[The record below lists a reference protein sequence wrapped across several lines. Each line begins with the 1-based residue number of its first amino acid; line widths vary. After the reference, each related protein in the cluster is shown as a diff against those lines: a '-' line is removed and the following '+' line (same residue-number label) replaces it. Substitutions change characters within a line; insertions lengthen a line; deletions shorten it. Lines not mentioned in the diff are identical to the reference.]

1 MNYFLTYTV
10 YVLILSVLMGIST
23 WKLFKKL
30 GYSPLLAFIPF
41 CNYLVILKETKHPRW
56 WAILSYLPIVGP
68 IMMSVFHLYLMDKFG
83 KNLIQNKF
91 LTVFLPFIYMAVV
104 NYSKDTEIEDELYLT
119 EEQKERKER
128 HDRVLNTSAQIFDL
142 FVTQSSTKIPNF
154 SSDGENTKKKDSFLG
169 SITFAVVFATIIH
182 VFVTQ
187 PFGIPTGSMERT
199 LLVGDFLFVNKWSY
213 GYRLPMRPLAI
224 PFLQGTITDTGEKGN
239 PKDDPKSYADGVKL
253 PYARIFQ
260 FNKPQKNDVVVF
272 NYPQDSVHT
281 AIDRKDP
288 YVKRCV
294 AVAGDTFEMRA
305 GRLFVNGKPETVLG
319 DQEVQHA
326 YTVNTGTQLDIP
338 SLYNTYGFLPVR
350 EMQND
355 KGFVYMFQGLTDKT
369 AKEIKTLP
377 NVVSMEENI
386 YPKDSATISYKL
398 NADKSAYTKSI
409 DTTQSIFPINKPW
422 NQDWYGPL
430 KIPKKGD
437 VVTINQET
445 LPEYQWIISKYENN
459 KLENKNGKIF
469 INGKETNQYTIQQ
482 DYYMMVGD
490 NRDASLDARFFG
502 FVPEENIVGKPMFT
516 WMSLQGAF
524 KDASSSYQAPFKIR
538 WDRMFK
544 ATNTGE
550 ANKTSYWWVAA
561 MILILFFGWEYFMKL
576 FGKKK
581 TEDDL

>member
-10 YVLILSVLMGIST
+10 YVLILSILMGIST

-30 GYSPLLAFIPF
+30 GYSPLFAFIPF
-41 CNYLVILKETKHPRW
+41 YNYFIILKETKHPKW

-68 IMMSVFHLYLMDKFG
+68 IMMSVFHLYLMKKFG
-83 KNLIQNKF
+83 KTLFKDQL
-91 LTVFLPFIYMAVV
+91 LTVLLPFIYMATV
-104 NYSKDTEIEDELYLT
+104 NYGKDVELEDE
-119 EEQKERKER
+119 
-128 HDRVLNTSAQIFDL
+128 NDL
-142 FVTQSSTKIPNF
+142 FLTDEEKNA
-154 SSDGENTKKKDSFLG
+154 KKKDSFLG
-169 SITFAVVFATIIH
+169 SVTFAVVFATIIH

-239 PKDDPKSYADGVKL
+239 PKDDPKSYVDGVKL
-253 PYARIFQ
+253 PYARILQ
-260 FNKPQKNDVVVF
+260 FNKPQRNDVVVF

-294 AVAGDTFEMRA
+294 AAAGDTFEMRA

-326 YTVNTGTQLDIP
+326 YTVLAGEQLDIP
-338 SLYNTYGFLPVR
+338 RLYDIYGFLPVR
-350 EMQND
+350 EEQND
-355 KGFVYMFQGLTDKT
+355 KGYVYTFQGLTDKT
-369 AKEIKTLP
+369 AKEIKALQG
-377 NVVSMEENI
+377 VISMEENI
-386 YPKDSATISYKL
+386 YPKGTATISYKL
-398 NADKSAYTKSI
+398 NADKTAYTKSI

-437 VVTINQET
+437 VVAINQET

-469 INGKETNQYTIQQ
+469 INGKEANQYTIQQ

-502 FVPEENIVGKPMFT
+502 FVPEENIVGKPIFT

-550 ANKTSYWWVAA
+550 ANKTSYWWIAA
-561 MILILFFGWEYFMKL
+561 MILILFFGWEYFVKL
-576 FGKKK
+576 FRKKT

>member
-23 WKLFKKL
+23 WKLFKKM
-30 GYSPLLAFIPF
+30 GYSPLFAFIPF
-41 CNYLVILKETKHPRW
+41 YNYFIILKETKHPKW
-56 WAILSYLPIVGP
+56 WAVLSYLPIVGP
-68 IMMSVFHLYLMDKFG
+68 IMMSVFHLYLVKKFG
-83 KNLIQNKF
+83 KTLFKDQI
-91 LTVFLPFIYMAVV
+91 LTVILPFIYMATI
-104 NYSKDTEIEDELYLT
+104 NYSKDVELEDE
-119 EEQKERKER
+119 
-128 HDRVLNTSAQIFDL
+128 NANDL
-142 FVTQSSTKIPNF
+142 FLTDEEK
-154 SSDGENTKKKDSFLG
+154 EAKKKDTFLG

-224 PFLQGTITDTGEKGN
+224 PFLQGTIMDTGEKGN
-239 PKDDPKSYADGVKL
+239 PKDDPKSYVDGVKL
-253 PYARIFQ
+253 PYTRILQ

-294 AVAGDTFEMRA
+294 ATAGDTFEMRA

-319 DQEVQHA
+319 DQEVQHR
-326 YTVNTGTQLDIP
+326 YIVTTDSQLDIP
-338 SLYNTYGFLPVR
+338 TLYKAYGFLPVQ
-350 EMQND
+350 EIQQNNG
-355 KGFVYMFQGLTDKT
+355 GFIYGFQGLTDKI
-369 AKEIKTLP
+369 AKDIKELP
-377 NVVSMEENI
+377 HVVDMKEDVSVKGEAAI
-386 YPKDSATISYKL
+386 
-398 NADKSAYTKSI
+398 AYRDEAKTKI
-409 DTTQSIFPINKPW
+409 DTTQSIFPVNKPW
-422 NQDWYGPL
+422 NQDWYGPVR
-430 KIPKKGD
+430 IPKKGD
-437 VVTINQET
+437 VVAINNET
-445 LPEYQWIISKYENN
+445 LPMFQWIISEYEHNS
-459 KLENKNGKIF
+459 LEKKNGKIF
-469 INGKETNQYTIQQ
+469 INGKEANQYTIQQ

-524 KDASSSYQAPFKIR
+524 PDSSSTYQAPFKIR

-550 ANKTSYWWVAA
+550 ANKTSYWWIAA
-561 MILILFFGWEYFMKL
+561 MILILFFGWEYFVKL
-576 FGKKK
+576 FRKKK

>member
-10 YVLILSVLMGIST
+10 YVLILSILMGVST
-23 WKLFKKL
+23 WKLFKKM
-30 GYSPLLAFIPF
+30 GYSPLFAFIPF
-41 CNYLVILKETKHPRW
+41 YNYFIILKETKHPKW

-68 IMMSVFHLYLMDKFG
+68 IMMSVFHLYLMKKFG
-83 KNLIQNKF
+83 KTLFKDQI
-91 LTVFLPFIYMAVV
+91 LTVILPFIYMATV
-104 NYSKDTEIEDELYLT
+104 NYSKDVELEDE
-119 EEQKERKER
+119 
-128 HDRVLNTSAQIFDL
+128 NANDL
-142 FVTQSSTKIPNF
+142 FLTDEEK
-154 SSDGENTKKKDSFLG
+154 EAKKKDTFLG

-224 PFLQGTITDTGEKGN
+224 PFLQGTIMDTGQKGN
-239 PKDDPKSYADGVKL
+239 PKDDPKSYVDGVKM
-253 PYARIFQ
+253 PYTRILQ
-260 FNKPQKNDVVVF
+260 FNKPQRNDVVVF

-294 AVAGDTFEMRA
+294 AAAGDNFEMRG

-319 DQEVQHA
+319 DQEVQHG
-326 YTVNTGTQLDIP
+326 YVVITSSQLDIP
-338 SLYNTYGFLPVR
+338 ALYKIYGFLPVH
-350 EMQND
+350 EEEHN
-355 KGFVYMFQGLTDKT
+355 GGYVYGFQGLTNKI
-369 AKEIKTLP
+369 AKEIKQLP
-377 NVVSMEENI
+377 QVVSMNENI
-386 YPKDSATISYKL
+386 NTKGEAAIAYKDEL
-398 NADKSAYTKSI
+398 RTKI
-409 DTTQSIFPINKPW
+409 DTTQSIFPVNKPW
-422 NQDWYGPL
+422 NQDWYGPVR
-430 KIPKKGD
+430 IPKKGD
-437 VVTINQET
+437 VVAINQET
-445 LPEYQWIISKYENN
+445 LPMYQWVISEYEHNS
-459 KLENKNGKIF
+459 LEKKNGKIF
-469 INGKETNQYTIQQ
+469 INGKEANQYTIQQ

-524 KDASSSYQAPFKIR
+524 ADSSSTYQAPFKVR

-561 MILILFFGWEYFMKL
+561 MILVLFFGWEYFVKL
-576 FGKKK
+576 FRKNK
-581 TEDDL
+581 TEE

>member
-30 GYSPLLAFIPF
+30 GYNSLFAFIPF
-41 CNYLVILKETKHPRW
+41 YNYFLILKETNHPKW
-56 WAILSYLPIVGP
+56 WAVLSYLPIVGP
-68 IMMSVFHLYLMDKFG
+68 IMMSVFHLYLMSKFG
-83 KNLIQNKF
+83 KTSFKDKL
-91 LTVFLPFIYMAVV
+91 LTVILPFIYMATV
-104 NYSKDTEIEDELYLT
+104 NYGKDVELEDET
-119 EEQKERKER
+119 Q
-128 HDRVLNTSAQIFDL
+128 NDL
-142 FVTQSSTKIPNF
+142 FLTDEEKNA
-154 SSDGENTKKKDSFLG
+154 KKKDSFIG
-169 SITFAVVFATIIH
+169 SVTFAVVFATIIH

-239 PKDDPKSYADGVKL
+239 PKDDPKSYVDGVKL
-253 PYARIFQ
+253 PYERIFQ
-260 FNKPQKNDVVVF
+260 FNKPQKKDIVVF

-294 AVAGDTFEMRA
+294 AAAGDTFEMRA
-305 GRLFVNGKPETVLG
+305 GRLFVNGKAETFLG
-319 DQEVQHA
+319 DQEVQHR
-326 YTVNTGTQLDIP
+326 YIVTTGSQLDIP
-338 SLYNTYGFLPVR
+338 SLYKIYGFLPVQ
-350 EMQND
+350 EQQTD
-355 KGFVYMFQGLTDKT
+355 KGYIYGFQGLTDKT
-369 AKEIKTLP
+369 AAEIKQLP
-377 NVVSMEENI
+377 QVIEMKEDI
-386 YPKDSATISYKL
+386 QDKGYAAISYRDQAEK
-398 NADKSAYTKSI
+398 KI

-422 NQDWYGPL
+422 NPDWYGPL

-437 VVTINQET
+437 VVTLNQET
-445 LPEYQWIISKYENN
+445 LPEYRWIISEYEHNS
-459 KLENKNGKIF
+459 LENKNGKIF

-502 FVPEENIVGKPMFT
+502 FVPEENIVGKPIFT
-516 WMSLQGAF
+516 WMSIEGAF
-524 KDASSSYQAPFKIR
+524 KDSSSSYQADGWRIR

-550 ANKTSYWWVAA
+550 ANKTSYWWIAA
-561 MILILFFGWEYFMKL
+561 MILILFFGWEYFVKL
-576 FGKKK
+576 FRKKK
-581 TEDDL
+581 TGED

>member
-23 WKLFKKL
+23 WKLFKKM

-41 CNYLVILKETKHPRW
+41 YNYFIILKETKHPKW

-68 IMMSVFHLYLMDKFG
+68 IMMSVFHLYLVKKFG
-83 KNLIQNKF
+83 KTLFKDQI
-91 LTVFLPFIYMAVV
+91 LTVILPFIYMAVI
-104 NYSKDTEIEDELYLT
+104 NYSKDVELEDE
-119 EEQKERKER
+119 
-128 HDRVLNTSAQIFDL
+128 NANDL
-142 FVTQSSTKIPNF
+142 FLTDEEKN
-154 SSDGENTKKKDSFLG
+154 DKKKDTFIG

-213 GYRLPMRPLAI
+213 GYRLPMRPVAI
-224 PFLQGTITDTGEKGN
+224 PFLQGTIMDTGQKGN
-239 PKDDPKSYADGVKL
+239 PKDDPKSYVDGVKL
-253 PYARIFQ
+253 PYTRILQ

-294 AVAGDTFEMRA
+294 ATAGDTFEMRA

-319 DQEVQHA
+319 DQEVQHR
-326 YTVNTGTQLDIP
+326 YIVTTGSQLDIP
-338 SLYNTYGFLPVR
+338 SLYNTYGFLPVQ
-350 EMQND
+350 EVQTD
-355 KGFVYMFQGLTDKT
+355 KGYLYAFQGLTDKT
-369 AKEIKTLP
+369 AKEIKELSQ
-377 NVVSMEENI
+377 VIDMKEEVSPKGEAAI
-386 YPKDSATISYKL
+386 YYRDEAK
-398 NADKSAYTKSI
+398 TKI
-409 DTTQSIFPINKPW
+409 DTTQSIFPVNKPW
-422 NQDWYGPL
+422 NQDWYGPVR
-430 KIPKKGD
+430 IPKKGD
-437 VVTINQET
+437 VVAINNET
-445 LPEYQWIISKYENN
+445 LPMYQWIISEYEHNS
-459 KLENKNGKIF
+459 LEKKNGKIF
-469 INGKETNQYTIQQ
+469 INGKEANQYTIQQ

-524 KDASSSYQAPFKIR
+524 ADSSSTYQAPFKIR

-550 ANKTSYWWVAA
+550 ANKTSYWWIAA
-561 MILILFFGWEYFMKL
+561 MILILFFGWEYFVKL
-576 FGKKK
+576 FRKNK
-581 TEDDL
+581 TEND

>member
-23 WKLFKKL
+23 WKLFKKM
-30 GYSPLLAFIPF
+30 GHNPVFAFIPF
-41 CNYLVILKETKHPRW
+41 YNYFLILKETEHPKW

-68 IMMSVFHLYLMDKFG
+68 IMMSAFHIYLMKKFG
-83 KNLIQNKF
+83 KSLFKDQL
-91 LTVFLPFIYMAVV
+91 LTVILPFIYMATV
-104 NYSKDTEIEDELYLT
+104 NYSKDAEIEDE
-119 EEQKERKER
+119 
-128 HDRVLNTSAQIFDL
+128 NANDL
-142 FVTQSSTKIPNF
+142 FITDDEKMA
-154 SSDGENTKKKDSFLG
+154 KKKDTFIG

-213 GYRLPMRPLAI
+213 GYRMPMRPVAI
-224 PFLQGTITDTGEKGN
+224 PFLQGTIMDTGQKGN
-239 PKDDPKSYADGVKL
+239 PKDDAKSYVDGIKL
-253 PYARIFQ
+253 PYTRIFQ
-260 FNKPQKNDVVVF
+260 FSKPQKNDVVVF
-272 NYPQDSVHT
+272 NYPRDSVHT

-294 AVAGDTFEMRA
+294 ATAGDTFEMRA

-319 DQEVQHA
+319 DQEVQHR
-326 YTVNTGTQLDIP
+326 YIVNTGSQLDIP
-338 SLYNTYGFLPVR
+338 ALYNTYGFLPVQ
-350 EMQND
+350 EIQD
-355 KGFVYMFQGLTDKT
+355 EKGYIYAFQGLTDKT
-369 AKEIKTLP
+369 AKEIKQLP
-377 NVVSMEENI
+377 QVIDMKEDVT
-386 YPKDSATISYKL
+386 PKGEAAVYYRDEAK
-398 NADKSAYTKSI
+398 TKI
-409 DTTQSIFPINKPW
+409 DTTQSIFPINQPW

-430 KIPKKGD
+430 RIPKKGD
-437 VVTINQET
+437 VVAVNTQT
-445 LPEYQWIISKYENN
+445 LPLYQWIISQYEHNS
-459 KLENKNGKIF
+459 LETKNGKIF
-469 INGKETNQYTIQQ
+469 INGKEANNYTIQQ

-524 KDASSSYQAPFKIR
+524 KDSSSTYQAPFKVR

-561 MILILFFGWEYFMKL
+561 MILILFFGWEYFTKL

-581 TEDDL
+581 TEDKA

>member
-1 MNYFLTYTV
+1 MNYFLTYAV
-10 YVLILSVLMGIST
+10 YVLILSVLMGLST
-23 WKLFKKL
+23 WKLYKKL
-30 GYSPLLAFIPF
+30 GYNPLFAFIPF
-41 CNYLVILKETKHPRW
+41 YNYFIILKETGHPKW
-56 WAILSYLPIVGP
+56 WALLAYLPIVGP
-68 IMMSVFHLYLMDKFG
+68 IMMSVFHLYLTKKFG
-83 KNLIQNKF
+83 KTSFTEQL
-91 LTVFLPFIYMAVV
+91 LTVILPFIYMATV
-104 NYSKDTEIEDELYLT
+104 NYSKNPEIPDENED
-119 EEQKERKER
+119 
-128 HDRVLNTSAQIFDL
+128 DL
-142 FVTQSSTKIPNF
+142 FLTDEEKSS
-154 SSDGENTKKKDSFLG
+154 KKKDSFIG

-213 GYRLPMRPLAI
+213 GYRLPMRPVAI
-224 PFLQGTITDTGEKGN
+224 PFLQGTIADTGEKGN
-239 PKDDPKSYADGVKL
+239 PKDDPKSYVDGIKL
-253 PYARIFQ
+253 PYERIFQ
-260 FNKPQKNDVVVF
+260 FSKPQKHDVVVF

-305 GRLFVNGKPETVLG
+305 GRLFVNGKPEEVLG
-319 DQEVQHA
+319 DQEIQHA

-338 SLYNTYGFLPVR
+338 SMYNTYGFLPVR

-355 KGFVYMFQGLTDKT
+355 KGGFTYMFQGLTDKT

-377 NVVSMEENI
+377 NVIDMEENI
-386 YPKDSATISYKL
+386 YPKDSATVSYKL
-398 NADKSAYTKSI
+398 NGDKTAYTKSI

-430 KIPKKGD
+430 RIPKKGD
-437 VVTINQET
+437 VVKLDKES
-445 LPEYQWIISKYENN
+445 LPMYQWVISEYEHNS
-459 KLENKNGKIF
+459 LENKNGKIF
-469 INGKETNQYTIQQ
+469 INGKETDQYTIKQ

-516 WMSLQGAF
+516 WMSIQGAF
-524 KDASSSYQAPFKIR
+524 KDASSSYQAPFKVR
-538 WDRMFK
+538 WERMFK

-550 ANKTSYWWVAA
+550 ANKTSYWWIAA
-561 MILILFFGWEYFMKL
+561 MILILFFGWEYFVKL
-576 FGKKK
+576 FRKKK
-581 TEDDL
+581 TDND

>member
-23 WKLFKKL
+23 WKLFKKM
-30 GYSPLLAFIPF
+30 GYSPVFAFIPF
-41 CNYLVILKETKHPRW
+41 YNYFIILKETKHPKW

-68 IMMSVFHLYLMDKFG
+68 IMMSVFHLYLMKKFG
-83 KNLIQNKF
+83 KTLFKDQL
-91 LTVFLPFIYMAVV
+91 LTVILPFIYMATV
-104 NYSKDTEIEDELYLT
+104 NYSKDVELEDE
-119 EEQKERKER
+119 
-128 HDRVLNTSAQIFDL
+128 NANDL
-142 FVTQSSTKIPNF
+142 FLTDEEK
-154 SSDGENTKKKDSFLG
+154 EAKKKDTFLG

-182 VFVTQ
+182 VFITQ

-224 PFLQGTITDTGEKGN
+224 PFLQGTIMDTGQKGN
-239 PKDDPKSYADGVKL
+239 PKDDPKSYVDGVKL
-253 PYARIFQ
+253 PYTRILQ

-294 AVAGDTFEMRA
+294 ATAGDTFEMRA

-319 DQEVQHA
+319 DQEVQHR
-326 YTVNTGTQLDIP
+326 YIVNTTSQLDIP
-338 SLYNTYGFLPVR
+338 ALYNAYGFLPVQ
-350 EMQND
+350 ELQQQN
-355 KGFVYMFQGLTDKT
+355 GYLYAFQGLTDKT
-369 AKEIKTLP
+369 AKEIKELP
-377 NVVSMEENI
+377 QVVDMKEDVSAKGEAAI
-386 YPKDSATISYKL
+386 AYKDEARTR
-398 NADKSAYTKSI
+398 I
-409 DTTQSIFPINKPW
+409 DTTQSIFPVNKPW
-422 NQDWYGPL
+422 NADWYGPVR
-430 KIPKKGD
+430 IPKKGD
-437 VVTINQET
+437 VVAINKET
-445 LPEYQWIISKYENN
+445 LPMYRWIISEYEHNS
-459 KLENKNGKIF
+459 LAERDHQIF
-469 INGKETNQYTIQQ
+469 INGKPATSYTIQQ

-524 KDASSSYQAPFKIR
+524 ADNSSTYQAPFKIR
-538 WDRMFK
+538 WERMFK

-550 ANKTSYWWVAA
+550 ANKTSYWWIAA

-576 FGKKK
+576 FRKKK
-581 TEDDL
+581 TEDEL

>member
-1 MNYFLTYTV
+1 MNYFLTYAV
-10 YVLILSVLMGIST
+10 YVLILSVLMGLST
-23 WKLFKKL
+23 WKLYKKL
-30 GYSPLLAFIPF
+30 GYNPLFAFIPF
-41 CNYLVILKETKHPRW
+41 YNYFIILKETGHPKW
-56 WAILSYLPIVGP
+56 WTLLAYLPIVGP
-68 IMMSVFHLYLMDKFG
+68 IMMSVFHLYLMKKFG
-83 KNLIQNKF
+83 KTLFKDQL
-91 LTVFLPFIYMAVV
+91 LTVILPFIYMATV
-104 NYSKDTEIEDELYLT
+104 NYSKDPEIPDENED
-119 EEQKERKER
+119 
-128 HDRVLNTSAQIFDL
+128 DL
-142 FVTQSSTKIPNF
+142 FLTDEEKNSR
-154 SSDGENTKKKDSFLG
+154 KKDSFIG

-213 GYRLPMRPLAI
+213 GYRLPMRPVAI

-239 PKDDPKSYADGVKL
+239 PKDDPKSYVDAIKL
-253 PYARIFQ
+253 PYERIFQ
-260 FNKPQKNDVVVF
+260 FGKPQKHDVVVF

-305 GRLFVNGKPETVLG
+305 GRLFVNGKPEEVLG
-319 DQEVQHA
+319 DQEIQHA

-338 SLYNTYGFLPVR
+338 SMYNTYGFLPVR

-355 KGFVYMFQGLTDKT
+355 KGGFTYMFQGLTDKT

-377 NVVSMEENI
+377 NVIDMEENI
-386 YPKDSATISYKL
+386 YPKDSATVSYKL
-398 NADKSAYTKSI
+398 NGDKTAYTKSI

-430 KIPKKGD
+430 RIPKKGD
-437 VVTINQET
+437 VVTLDKES
-445 LPEYQWIISKYENN
+445 LPMYQWVISEYEHNS
-459 KLENKNGKIF
+459 LENKNGKIF
-469 INGKETNQYTIQQ
+469 INGKETNQYTIKQ

-516 WMSLQGAF
+516 WMSIQGAF
-524 KDASSSYQAPFKIR
+524 KDASSSYQAPFKVR
-538 WDRMFK
+538 WERMFK

-550 ANKTSYWWVAA
+550 ANKTSYWWIAA
-561 MILILFFGWEYFMKL
+561 MILILFFGWEYFVKL
-576 FGKKK
+576 FRKKK
-581 TEDDL
+581 TDND

>member
-23 WKLFKKL
+23 WKLFKKM
-30 GYSPLLAFIPF
+30 GYSPLFAFIPF
-41 CNYLVILKETKHPRW
+41 YNYFIILKETEHPKW

-68 IMMSVFHLYLMDKFG
+68 IMMSVFHIYLMKKFG
-83 KNLIQNKF
+83 KTLFQHQL
-91 LTVFLPFIYMAVV
+91 LTVILPFIYMATV
-104 NYSKDTEIEDELYLT
+104 NYSKDVEIEDE
-119 EEQKERKER
+119 
-128 HDRVLNTSAQIFDL
+128 NANDL
-142 FVTQSSTKIPNF
+142 FITDEEKSA
-154 SSDGENTKKKDSFLG
+154 KKKDTFMG

-213 GYRLPMRPLAI
+213 GYRMPMRPVAI
-224 PFLQGTITDTGEKGN
+224 PFLQGTIMDTGQKGN
-239 PKDDPKSYADGVKL
+239 PKDDPKSYVDGIKL
-253 PYARIFQ
+253 PYTRIFQ
-260 FNKPQKNDVVVF
+260 FGKPQKNDVVVF
-272 NYPQDSVHT
+272 NYPRDSVHT

-294 AVAGDTFEMRA
+294 ATAGDTFEMRA

-319 DQEVQHA
+319 DQEVQHR
-326 YTVNTGTQLDIP
+326 YIVNTGSQLDIP
-338 SLYNTYGFLPVR
+338 ALYNTYGFLPVQ
-350 EMQND
+350 EIQGE
-355 KGFVYMFQGLTDKT
+355 KGYMYAFHGLTDKV
-369 AKEIKTLP
+369 AKEIKGLP
-377 NVVSMEENI
+377 QVIDMKEDVT
-386 YPKDSATISYKL
+386 PKGEAAVYYRDEAK
-398 NADKSAYTKSI
+398 TKI
-409 DTTQSIFPINKPW
+409 DTTQSIFPINKAW

-430 KIPKKGD
+430 RIPKKGD
-437 VVTINQET
+437 VVTLNQET
-445 LPEYQWIISKYENN
+445 LPEYKWIISEYEHNS
-459 KLENKNGKIF
+459 LENKNGKIF
-469 INGKETNQYTIQQ
+469 INGKEATQYTIQQ

-516 WMSLQGAF
+516 WMSIQGAF
-524 KDASSSYQAPFKIR
+524 KDGSSTYQAPFKVR

-550 ANKTSYWWVAA
+550 ANKTSYWWIAA

-576 FGKKK
+576 FGKSKK
-581 TEDDL
+581 ENEA

>member
-10 YVLILSVLMGIST
+10 YVLILSILMGVST
-23 WKLFKKL
+23 WKLFKKM
-30 GYSPLLAFIPF
+30 GYSPLFAFIPF
-41 CNYLVILKETKHPRW
+41 YNYFIILKETKHPKW

-68 IMMSVFHLYLMDKFG
+68 IMMSVFHLYLMKKFG
-83 KNLIQNKF
+83 KSLFKDQI
-91 LTVFLPFIYMAVV
+91 LTVILPFIYMATV
-104 NYSKDTEIEDELYLT
+104 NYSKDVELEDE
-119 EEQKERKER
+119 
-128 HDRVLNTSAQIFDL
+128 NANDL
-142 FVTQSSTKIPNF
+142 FLTDEEK
-154 SSDGENTKKKDSFLG
+154 EAKKKDTFLG

-224 PFLQGTITDTGEKGN
+224 PFLQGTIMDTGQKGN
-239 PKDDPKSYADGVKL
+239 PKDDPKSYVDGVKL
-253 PYARIFQ
+253 PYTRILQ

-294 AVAGDTFEMRA
+294 ATAGDTFEMRA

-319 DQEVQHA
+319 DQEVQHR
-326 YTVNTGTQLDIP
+326 YIVTTENQLDIP
-338 SLYNTYGFLPVR
+338 TLYKAYGFLPVQ
-350 EMQND
+350 EVQQPN
-355 KGFVYMFQGLTDKT
+355 GGYLYAFQGLTDKT
-369 AKEIKTLP
+369 AKEIKELP
-377 NVVSMEENI
+377 QVIDMKEDVSIKGEAAV
-386 YPKDSATISYKL
+386 YYKDEAK
-398 NADKSAYTKSI
+398 TKI

-430 KIPKKGD
+430 RIPKKGD
-437 VVTINQET
+437 VVVINQET
-445 LPEYQWIISKYENN
+445 LPTYQWIISEYEHNS
-459 KLENKNGKIF
+459 LEKKNGKIL
-469 INGKETNQYTIQQ
+469 INGKEANQYTIQQ

-524 KDASSSYQAPFKIR
+524 ADSSSTYQAPFKVR

-550 ANKTSYWWVAA
+550 ANKTSYWWIAA

-576 FGKKK
+576 FNKKK
-581 TEDDL
+581 SEDEA

>member
-23 WKLFKKL
+23 WKLFKKM
-30 GYSPLLAFIPF
+30 GYSPLFAFIPF
-41 CNYLVILKETKHPRW
+41 YNYFIILKETKHPKW
-56 WAILSYLPIVGP
+56 WAVLSYLPIVGP
-68 IMMSVFHLYLMDKFG
+68 IMMSVFHIYLMKKFG
-83 KNLIQNKF
+83 KTLFQHQL
-91 LTVFLPFIYMAVV
+91 LTVILPFIYMASV
-104 NYSKDTEIEDELYLT
+104 NYSKDAEVEDE
-119 EEQKERKER
+119 
-128 HDRVLNTSAQIFDL
+128 SANDL
-142 FVTQSSTKIPNF
+142 FLTDEEK
-154 SSDGENTKKKDSFLG
+154 NTKKKDTFVG

-213 GYRLPMRPLAI
+213 GYRLPMRPVAI
-224 PFLQGTITDTGEKGN
+224 PFLQGTIMDIGEKGN
-239 PKDDPKSYADGVKL
+239 PKDDPKSYVDAVKL
-253 PYARIFQ
+253 PYERILQ
-260 FNKPQKNDVVVF
+260 FNKPQRNDVVVF

-294 AVAGDTFEMRA
+294 AVAGDTFEMRG

-326 YTVNTGTQLDIP
+326 YTVNAGSQLDIP

-350 EMQND
+350 EIQTE
-355 KGFVYMFQGLTDKT
+355 KGFIYAFQGLTDKT
-369 AKEIKTLP
+369 AAEIKTLP
-377 NVVSMEENI
+377 NVVSMEESI
-386 YPKDSATISYKL
+386 FPKDSATVSYKL
-398 NADKSAYTKSI
+398 NADRSAYTKSI

-437 VVTINQET
+437 VVAINKET
-445 LPEYQWIISKYENN
+445 LPTYRWIISEYEHNSLVERDN
-459 KLENKNGKIF
+459 QIF
-469 INGKETNQYTIQQ
+469 INGQPATSYTIKQ
-482 DYYMMVGD
+482 DYYMMIGD

-516 WMSLQGAF
+516 WMSVQGVF
-524 KDASSSYQAPFKIR
+524 SDASSTYQAPKKIR

-550 ANKTSYWWVAA
+550 ANKTSYWWIAA
-561 MILILFFGWEYFMKL
+561 MILILFFGWEYFVKL
-576 FGKKK
+576 FRKDKK
-581 TEDDL
+581 EENL

>member
-30 GYSPLLAFIPF
+30 GYNPLFAFIPF
-41 CNYLVILKETKHPRW
+41 YNYFLILKETNHPKW
-56 WAILSYLPIVGP
+56 WAVLSYLPIVGP
-68 IMMSVFHLYLMDKFG
+68 IMMSVFHLYLMSKFG
-83 KNLIQNKF
+83 KTSFKDKL
-91 LTVFLPFIYMAVV
+91 LTVILPFIYMATV
-104 NYSKDTEIEDELYLT
+104 NYGKDVELEDET
-119 EEQKERKER
+119 Q
-128 HDRVLNTSAQIFDL
+128 NDL
-142 FVTQSSTKIPNF
+142 FLTDEEKNA
-154 SSDGENTKKKDSFLG
+154 KKKDSFIG
-169 SITFAVVFATIIH
+169 SVTFAVVFATIIH

-239 PKDDPKSYADGVKL
+239 PKDDPKSYVDGVKL
-253 PYARIFQ
+253 PYERIFQ
-260 FNKPQKNDVVVF
+260 FNKPQKKDIVVF

-305 GRLFVNGKPETVLG
+305 GRLFVNGKAETFLG
-319 DQEVQHA
+319 DQEVQHR
-326 YTVNTGTQLDIP
+326 YIVTTGSQLDIP
-338 SLYNTYGFLPVR
+338 SLYKIYGFLPVQ
-350 EMQND
+350 EQQTD
-355 KGFVYMFQGLTDKT
+355 KGYIYGFQGLTDKT
-369 AKEIKTLP
+369 AAEIKQLP
-377 NVVSMEENI
+377 QVIEMKEDI
-386 YPKDSATISYKL
+386 QDKGYAAISYRDQAEK
-398 NADKSAYTKSI
+398 KI

-422 NQDWYGPL
+422 NPDWYGPL

-437 VVTINQET
+437 VITLNQET
-445 LPEYQWIISKYENN
+445 LPEYRWIISEYEHNS
-459 KLENKNGKIF
+459 LENKNGKIF
-469 INGKETNQYTIQQ
+469 INGKETNQYIIQQ

-502 FVPEENIVGKPMFT
+502 FVPEENIVGKPIFT
-516 WMSLQGAF
+516 WMSIEGAF
-524 KDASSSYQAPFKIR
+524 KDSSSSYQADGWRIR

-550 ANKTSYWWVAA
+550 ANKTSYWWIAA
-561 MILILFFGWEYFMKL
+561 MILILFFGWEYFVKL
-576 FGKKK
+576 FRKKK
-581 TEDDL
+581 TGED

>member
-10 YVLILSVLMGIST
+10 YVLVLSILMGIST
-23 WKLFKKL
+23 WKLFKKM
-30 GYSPLLAFIPF
+30 GYSPLFAFIPF
-41 CNYLVILKETKHPRW
+41 YNYFIILKETKHPKW

-68 IMMSVFHLYLMDKFG
+68 IMMSVFHLYLMKKFG
-83 KNLIQNKF
+83 KTLFKDQI
-91 LTVFLPFIYMAVV
+91 LTVILPFIYMATV
-104 NYSKDTEIEDELYLT
+104 NYSKDVELEDENANELFLT
-119 EEQKERKER
+119 DEEK
-128 HDRVLNTSAQIFDL
+128 NA
-142 FVTQSSTKIPNF
+142 
-154 SSDGENTKKKDSFLG
+154 KKKDTFLG

-224 PFLQGTITDTGEKGN
+224 PFLQGTIMDTGQKGN
-239 PKDDPKSYADGVKL
+239 PKDDPKSYVDGVKL
-253 PYARIFQ
+253 PYTRILQ

-294 AVAGDTFEMRA
+294 ATAGDTFEMRA

-319 DQEVQHA
+319 DQEVQHR
-326 YTVNTGTQLDIP
+326 YTVTTGSQLDIP
-338 SLYNTYGFLPVR
+338 ALYNTYGFLPVQ
-350 EMQND
+350 EVQTNN
-355 KGFVYMFQGLTDKT
+355 GYLYGFQGLTDKT
-369 AKEIKTLP
+369 AKEIKALP
-377 NVVSMEENI
+377 QVIDMKEEVS
-386 YPKDSATISYKL
+386 PKGEAAVYYRDEAK
-398 NADKSAYTKSI
+398 TKI

-430 KIPKKGD
+430 RIPKKGD
-437 VVTINQET
+437 VVAINAET
-445 LPEYQWIISKYENN
+445 LPMYQWVISEYEHNS
-459 KLENKNGKIF
+459 LEKKDGKIF
-469 INGKETNQYTIQQ
+469 INGKEANQYTIQQ

-524 KDASSSYQAPFKIR
+524 ADNSSTYQAPFKIR
-538 WDRMFK
+538 WERMFK

-550 ANKTSYWWVAA
+550 ANKTSYWWIAA
-561 MILILFFGWEYFMKL
+561 MILILFFGWEYFVKL
-576 FGKKK
+576 FRKKK
-581 TEDDL
+581 TEDEL

>member
-10 YVLILSVLMGIST
+10 YVLILSILMGIST
-23 WKLFKKL
+23 WKLFKKM
-30 GYSPLLAFIPF
+30 GYSPLFAFIPF
-41 CNYLVILKETKHPRW
+41 YNYFIILKETKHPKW

-68 IMMSVFHLYLMDKFG
+68 IMMSVFHLYLMKKFG
-83 KNLIQNKF
+83 KSLFKDQI
-91 LTVFLPFIYMAVV
+91 LTVILPFIYMATV
-104 NYSKDTEIEDELYLT
+104 NYSKDVELEDE
-119 EEQKERKER
+119 
-128 HDRVLNTSAQIFDL
+128 NANDL
-142 FVTQSSTKIPNF
+142 FLTDEEK
-154 SSDGENTKKKDSFLG
+154 EAKKKDTFLG

-224 PFLQGTITDTGEKGN
+224 PFLQGTIMDTGQKGN
-239 PKDDPKSYADGVKL
+239 PKDDPKSYVDGVKL
-253 PYARIFQ
+253 PYTRILQ

-294 AVAGDTFEMRA
+294 ATAGDTFEMRA

-319 DQEVQHA
+319 DQEVQHR
-326 YTVNTGTQLDIP
+326 YIVTTENQLDIP
-338 SLYNTYGFLPVR
+338 TLYKAYGFLPVQ
-350 EMQND
+350 EVQQPN
-355 KGFVYMFQGLTDKT
+355 GGYLYAFQGLTDKT
-369 AKEIKTLP
+369 AKEIKELP
-377 NVVSMEENI
+377 QVIDMKEDVSIKGEAAV
-386 YPKDSATISYKL
+386 YYKDEAK
-398 NADKSAYTKSI
+398 TKI

-430 KIPKKGD
+430 RIPKKGD
-437 VVTINQET
+437 IVAINQET
-445 LPEYQWIISKYENN
+445 LPTYQWIISEYEHNS
-459 KLENKNGKIF
+459 LEKKNGKIL
-469 INGKETNQYTIQQ
+469 INGKEANQYTIQQ

-524 KDASSSYQAPFKIR
+524 ADSSSTYQAPFKVR

-550 ANKTSYWWVAA
+550 ANKTSYWWIAA

-576 FGKKK
+576 FNKKK
-581 TEDDL
+581 SEDEA

>member
-23 WKLFKKL
+23 WKLFKKM
-30 GYSPLLAFIPF
+30 GYSPLFAFIPF
-41 CNYLVILKETKHPRW
+41 YNYFIILKETEHPKW

-68 IMMSVFHLYLMDKFG
+68 IMMSVFHIYLMKKFG
-83 KNLIQNKF
+83 KTLFQHQL
-91 LTVFLPFIYMAVV
+91 LTVILPFIYMATV
-104 NYSKDTEIEDELYLT
+104 NYSKDVEIEDE
-119 EEQKERKER
+119 
-128 HDRVLNTSAQIFDL
+128 NANDL
-142 FVTQSSTKIPNF
+142 FITDEEKSA
-154 SSDGENTKKKDSFLG
+154 KKKDTFMG

-213 GYRLPMRPLAI
+213 GYRMPMRPVAI
-224 PFLQGTITDTGEKGN
+224 PFLQGTIMDTGQKGN
-239 PKDDPKSYADGVKL
+239 PKDDPKSYVDGIKL
-253 PYARIFQ
+253 PYTRIFQ
-260 FNKPQKNDVVVF
+260 FGKPQKNDVVVF
-272 NYPQDSVHT
+272 NYPRDSVHT

-294 AVAGDTFEMRA
+294 ATAGDTFEMRA

-319 DQEVQHA
+319 DQEVQHR
-326 YTVNTGTQLDIP
+326 YIVNTGSQLDIP
-338 SLYNTYGFLPVR
+338 ALYNTYGFLPVQ
-350 EMQND
+350 EIQGE
-355 KGFVYMFQGLTDKT
+355 KGYMYAFQGLTDKV
-369 AKEIKTLP
+369 AKEIKGLP
-377 NVVSMEENI
+377 QVIDMKEDVT
-386 YPKDSATISYKL
+386 PKGEAAVYYRDEAK
-398 NADKSAYTKSI
+398 TKI
-409 DTTQSIFPINKPW
+409 DTTQSIFPINKAW

-430 KIPKKGD
+430 RIPKKGD
-437 VVTINQET
+437 VVTLNQET
-445 LPEYQWIISKYENN
+445 LPEYKWIISEYEHNS
-459 KLENKNGKIF
+459 LENKNGKIF
-469 INGKETNQYTIQQ
+469 INGKEATQYTIQQ

-516 WMSLQGAF
+516 WMSIQGAF
-524 KDASSSYQAPFKIR
+524 KDGSSTYQAPFKVR

-550 ANKTSYWWVAA
+550 ANKTSYWWIAA

-576 FGKKK
+576 FGKSKK
-581 TEDDL
+581 ENEA